1 MSASA
6 PTPRCPLC
14 ARPAI
19 RAGAA
24 RVTTASFD
32 FDDDFP
38 AVAGAFNI
46 SGVNAASGGGVLE
59 AALGL
64 GSTGLD
70 VSVSDVAF
78 EGSAITQ
85 TFNVNAGDT
94 LSFNYRFL
102 TNEGSLLDYAFYT
115 INGVKFN
122 LAQVANATNPSS
134 PFQFETGLLTGNHL
148 FSASGSVTLGF
159 GVVDIGDFSAT
170 SALDIDNVTI
180 TLPEPATLQLR
191 ALDGG
196 VALNAL
202 AGWRYTLEASSNLND
217 WSRVAETLASK
228 SGELELWDLRDAWL
242 PAQFYRVVAVRP

>member
-1 MSASA
+1 MNSFL
-6 PTPRCPLC
+6 TPPRFVLAALVGTLVCGNVHAQVLNGNFSSGLT
-14 ARPAI
+14 AWTTVGDAGI
-19 RAGAA
+19 VSGAA

-46 SGVNAASGGGVLE
+46 SGINAASGGGVLE

-70 VSVSDVAF
+70 VSVSDVAY
-78 EGSAITQ
+78 EGSAIMQ

-94 LSFNYRFL
+94 LSFNYKFL
-102 TNEGSLLDYAFYT
+102 TNEGSFLDYAFYT

-122 LAQVANATNPSS
+122 LAQVANATNVSS

-148 FSASGSVTLGF
+148 FAASGSVTLGF

-170 SALDIDNVTI
+170 SALEIDNVTI
-180 TLPEPATLQLR
+180 TPIPEPATTAALMTAGIFGLTVLR
-191 ALDGG
+191 RRRA
-196 VALNAL
+196 A
-202 AGWRYTLEASSNLND
+202 
-217 WSRVAETLASK
+217 
-228 SGELELWDLRDAWL
+228 
-242 PAQFYRVVAVRP
+242 

>member
-1 MSASA
+1 VNSFLTS
-6 PTPRCPLC
+6 PRFVLAALVGTLVCGNVHAQVLNGNFNSGLT
-14 ARPAI
+14 AWTTVGDAGI
-19 RAGAA
+19 VSGAA

-180 TLPEPATLQLR
+180 TPIPEPATTAALMTAGIFGLTVLR
-191 ALDGG
+191 RRRA
-196 VALNAL
+196 A
-202 AGWRYTLEASSNLND
+202 
-217 WSRVAETLASK
+217 
-228 SGELELWDLRDAWL
+228 
-242 PAQFYRVVAVRP
+242 